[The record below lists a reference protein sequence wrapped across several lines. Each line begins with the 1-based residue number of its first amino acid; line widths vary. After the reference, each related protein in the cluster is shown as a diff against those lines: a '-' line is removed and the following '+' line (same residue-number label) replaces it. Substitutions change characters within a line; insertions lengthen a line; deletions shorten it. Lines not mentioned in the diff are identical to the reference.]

1 MCLTEEC
8 YRPPSK
14 TSLGLFQIVELII
27 MAVCGILCAAE
38 LIDLFNNEKLRADN
52 VYLILLIVADVFIV
66 VGLVLVIWGLFCGT
80 SNNIRTGIICFVVGC
95 LCLIVSTIISLVRGN
110 GISAWGLCHLILLI
124 FISYVL
130 WVQASRL

>member
-8 YRPPSK
+8 MVPPNK
-14 TSLGLFQIVELII
+14 TSLGLFQIIELII
-27 MAVCGILCAAE
+27 MAVCGILCGAE
-38 LIDLFNNEKLRADN
+38 LIDIMNSDLKHET
-52 VYLILLIVADVFIV
+52 VYLILLIFADIFVV
-66 VGLVLVIWGLFCGT
+66 VGLVFVIWGLFCGT

-95 LCLIVSTIISLVRGN
+95 LCLIVKTILYLVKGHS
-110 GISAWGLCHLILLI
+110 ISAWELCHLILLI

>member
-1 MCLTEEC
+1 MCLTDDC

-14 TSLGLFQIVELII
+14 SGLGLFQIIELII

-38 LIDLFNNEKLRADN
+38 LIDIFNAKERVGN
-52 VYLILLIVADVFIV
+52 VYLILIIVADVFV
-66 VGLVLVIWGLFCGT
+66 VIGLIFVIWGLFCGT
-80 SNNIRTGIICFVVGC
+80 STNIRTGIVCFVVGC
-95 LCLIVSTIISLVRGN
+95 LCLVVKTILYLVNGY
-110 GISAWGLCHLILLI
+110 GISAWELIHFILLI

>member
-8 YRPPSK
+8 YQPPNK
-14 TSLGLFQIVELII
+14 TSLGLFQIIELII

-38 LIDLFNNEKLRADN
+38 LIDIMNSNLKNETI
-52 VYLILLIVADVFIV
+52 YLILIIVADVFVV
-66 VGLVLVIWGLFCGT
+66 VGLVFVIWGLFCGT
-80 SNNIRTGIICFVVGC
+80 SNNIRTGIVCFVVGC
-95 LCLIVSTIISLVRGN
+95 LCLVVKTILLIVN
-110 GISAWGLCHLILLI
+110 GHSISAWELCHLILLI